1 MGDQV
6 LKKIMYA
13 LIAAVV
19 VLAGVLAYIWY
30 QKSSLVNELTFEK
43 EELTAQ
49 MIALQN
55 DYETLSSE
63 YDDINLQLDSSRIE
77 VQLLIEKLQ
86 KTEATNRSK
95 IRQYEKELG
104 TLRSIMRNYVVQ
116 IDSLNRV
123 NEKLSKENTRV
134 RNQYKEATRKVET
147 LQEEAKNLSDKVT
160 LAAQLDATGIAIHP
174 RNKRGKETAS
184 VKSVVKFAIDFT
196 IVKNITAATGERTIY
211 VRITKPDGTVLTKN
225 SNHTFKYENTQ
236 LEYSIK
242 KLIEYTGEEQSVTV
256 YWDVE
261 EFLNSGEYTVYL
273 FSDGVMIGEKSFV
286 LE

>member
-1 MGDQV
+1 M
-6 LKKIMYA
+6 
-13 LIAAVV
+13 
-19 VLAGVLAYIWY
+19 
-30 QKSSLVNELTFEK
+30 
-43 EELTAQ
+43 
-49 MIALQN
+49 
-55 DYETLSSE
+55 
-63 YDDINLQLDSSRIE
+63 
-77 VQLLIEKLQ
+77 
-86 KTEATNRSK
+86 
-95 IRQYEKELG
+95 
-104 TLRSIMRNYVVQ
+104 
-116 IDSLNRV
+116 
-123 NEKLSKENTRV
+123 
-134 RNQYKEATRKVET
+134 
-147 LQEEAKNLSDKVT
+147 KNV
-160 LAAQLDATGIAIHP
+160 I
-174 RNKRGKETAS
+174 
-184 VKSVVKFAIDFT
+184 KFAIDFT